1 MTLCSVC
8 KFSLK
13 SGYKAV
19 LCSKKAVRAQNEH
32 GLLFYMFGNEHEIFT
47 EWFRLN
53 YTADKV
59 ACNAEFI
66 PF

>member
-1 MTLCSVC
+1 MQQKKQSV
-8 KFSLK
+8 LK
-13 SGYKAV
+13 MSTD
-19 LCSKKAVRAQNEH
+19 CF
-32 GLLFYMFGNEHEIFT
+32 FYMFGNEHEIFT